1 MKKLGII
8 FLLLLFLAILVFPSF
23 GDDFYQG
30 TIYWVNG
37 NSVGNMYAVDN
48 ATTTV
53 DLIYFTV
60 KSSGPVEIDLLS
72 AEESSGDGECVD
84 VNGDGEFAFIDPY
97 IHLFRDDGFLDA
109 SDLIDSND
117 DGSLPGA
124 GGADGSVSNVDS
136 FLSLN
141 LDAGSYVLAVG
152 DYRLL
157 LPAAVAGQISF
168 DSYGPL
174 TFDANACPSPPWL
187 VADHGDYQVTL
198 RGDVAIVVADVCECD
213 LNKDGKCDM
222 QDWLKFGQD
231 WGRVDC
237 P

>member
-1 MKKLGII
+1 MKKLGITLI
-8 FLLLLFLAILVFPSF
+8 PLLFLAILVSPSF
-23 GDDFYQG
+23 GDDVHQG

-37 NSVGNMYAVDN
+37 NSVGNLWADDN
-48 ATTTV
+48 TTTTV

-60 KSSGPVEIDLLS
+60 NSTGPVEIDLLS
-72 AEESSGDGECVD
+72 TEESDANGEFVD
-84 VNGDGEFAFIDPY
+84 VNGDGEVAFIDPY
-97 IHLFRDDGFLDA
+97 IYLFRNDGFLDS
-109 SDLIDSND
+109 SDLIASND
-117 DGSLPGA
+117 DGSLPAA

-141 LDAGSYVLAVG
+141 LDAGGYVLAVG
-152 DYRLL
+152 DYNLL

-168 DSYGPL
+168 ASWGPL
-174 TFDANACPSPPWL
+174 TFDPNTSPHAQWF

-198 RGDVAIVVADVCECD
+198 RGDVTIVVVDLCECD

-231 WGRVDC
+231 WGRTDC